1 MRGMPRE
8 MESFI
13 MKDTRIAII
22 GQGRSGR
29 DIHGAFL
36 KSEANKFYNVVC
48 VVEKDPA
55 RRELALKEYPG
66 CEVFEDYTELF
77 GRDDIDLV
85 VNASY
90 SEMHYPIT
98 KDLLIHGFN
107 VLVEKPFAR
116 NRYECDDLIKTAKDN
131 DVLLA
136 VFQQS
141 FFAPYYIFAK
151 ELIDSGKL
159 GKIEQID
166 IKYNAFSRRWDWQTL
181 QYKMAGHVYNTCP
194 HPIGLAL
201 GFLDFDEDAYLAFS
215 RLKVVHTEGDAE
227 DFAKLIITAP
237 GKLFV
242 DIETNSL
249 DAYPQTLMKIYGT
262 KGTFKCNIG
271 SYEMKYIVDGEN
283 PARPVI
289 HESLKDENG
298 MPAYCSEQLNFHEEK
313 GDFSGTAFDSAVK
326 TYYEMLHDSLKTGA
340 PLKTT
345 PEIAARVIGII
356 EKAHADNPL
365 PVKY

>member
-1 MRGMPRE
+1 
-8 MESFI
+8 
-13 MKDTRIAII
+13 MKDVRVAII

-29 DIHGAFL
+29 DIHGAYFRGE
-36 KSEANKFYNVVC
+36 SNEFFDVVAI
-48 VVEKDPA
+48 VEKDAA
-55 RRELALKEYPG
+55 RRALALEEYPG

-77 GRDDIDLV
+77 GRTDIDLV

-98 KDLLIHGFN
+98 KDLLLHGFN

-116 NRYECDDLIKTAKDN
+116 NRYECDDLIKTAKDKG
-131 DVLLA
+131 VLLA

-141 FFAPYYIFAK
+141 FLAPYYIFAK
-151 ELIDSGKL
+151 KLIDSGKL
-159 GKIEQID
+159 GRIEQID
-166 IKYNAFSRRWDWQTL
+166 LRYNGFSRRWDWQTL
-181 QYKMAGHVYNTCP
+181 QYKMAGHVYNTGP

-201 GFLDFDEDAYLAFS
+201 GFLDFDENAYLAFS

-227 DFAKLIITAP
+227 DYAKLIITAP

-249 DAYPQTLMKIYGT
+249 DAYPQTLLKIYGT
-262 KGTFKCNIG
+262 KGTFKCN
-271 SYEMKYIVDGEN
+271 SQKYEIKYIVDGEN
-283 PARPVI
+283 PERPVI

-298 MPAYCSEQLNFHEEK
+298 MPAYCSETLAFHEEE
-313 GDFSGTAFDSAVK
+313 GEFEGTAFNSAVQSFYK
-326 TYYEMLHDSLKTGA
+326 MLRDSLKTGA
-340 PLKTT
+340 PLLVT
-345 PEIAARVIGII
+345 PETAANIISII
-356 EKAHADNPL
+356 EKAHAENPL